1 MFEYLHG
8 TLTEK
13 GPMRAVI
20 DVHGVG
26 YEVRIPVSTFS
37 KLPAL
42 ESSVKLLIHYVVR
55 EDAQLLYGFSTAE
68 ERELF
73 RLLISISGIGPK
85 LGITILS
92 GMTFQ
97 ELRQAIAQGDVQT
110 LTAIPGIGKKTAE
123 RVVVELREKI
133 SVEEMPAGSG
143 TINLNQDDAILND
156 SLSALLELGYK
167 KKDGQAALQR
177 AAKDLDQMGAKPT
190 VSDFVRK
197 ALKYVGRGV

>member
-1 MFEYLHG
+1 MFEYLKG
-8 TLTEK
+8 TLVEK
-13 GPMRAVI
+13 SAMRAVV
-20 DVHGVG
+20 DVQGVG

-55 EDAQLLYGFSTAE
+55 EDAQLLYGFATAE

-92 GMTFQ
+92 GMTLQ
-97 ELRQAIAQGDVQT
+97 ELKQAIAQGNVQT

-133 SVEEMPAGSG
+133 SVEEMIAGSG
-143 TINLNQDDAILND
+143 PINLSQDDAILND
-156 SLSALLELGYK
+156 SLAALLELGYK
-167 KKDGQAALQR
+167 KKDGQTALER
-177 AAKDLDQMGAKPT
+177 AARDLDQSGAKRS
-190 VSDFVRK
+190 VSDLVRK
-197 ALKYVGRGV
+197 ALKYV

>member
-1 MFEYLHG
+1 MFEYLQG
-8 TLTEK
+8 TLIEK

-37 KLPAL
+37 KLPVLGAP
-42 ESSVKLLIHYVVR
+42 VQLLTHYVVR
-55 EDAQLLYGFSTAE
+55 EDAQLLYGFAAAE

-92 GMTFQ
+92 GMTLQ
-97 ELRQAIAQGDVQT
+97 ELKQAIVQGDIPS

-123 RVVVELREKI
+123 RVVIELREKI
-133 SVEEMPAGSG
+133 SAEEITGGPRA
-143 TINLNQDDAILND
+143 INLSQDDAILND
-156 SLSALLELGYK
+156 SLAALFELGYK
-167 KKDGQAALQR
+167 KKDAQGALAR
-177 AAKDLDQMGAKPT
+177 AAKDLDQSGVT
-190 VSDFVRK
+190 RSVSDLVRK
-197 ALKYVGRGV
+197 ALKYV